1 MGFASAY
8 LESGALFPVFVD
20 QAPEPQT
27 GLIIVIPAYDEPE
40 IELCLSSLTRCT
52 RPPVDVEVIIIVNAP
67 PSAGERADECN
78 NRTIASI
85 NSWLG
90 RNKNLPFRLYVF
102 NAGKPA
108 IKGWGVGAARKTGM
122 DEAVRRF
129 DLLGKPEGVI
139 VSLDSDCIV
148 DTGYLVS
155 IWNDFGLN
163 LAAGGCSI
171 CFEHRESTNPSDI
184 TLNEAIR
191 QYELHMRYFVASL
204 RYIGFPYPFHTI
216 GSAMA
221 VKALK
226 YVKAGGMNRRQGGED
241 FYFIQKLVTSDDF
254 ITLTSTTVY
263 PSPRLSLRV
272 PFGTGPVISKLLSAD
287 EHTYFTYNPDSFVQL
302 KALFDRLFGVANDR
316 HTADI
321 SYGEIG
327 EAIRL
332 VIEKKEWG
340 DKYQE
345 IKNNTGTSEMFVKR
359 FFSWF
364 NTFMIVKYLNT
375 SHNGLFIK
383 IPVNK
388 AARKMLEMSGWTDLP
403 ESTEELLSLYR
414 KIDRE

>member
-8 LESGALFPVFVD
+8 LESGALFPVFVN

-67 PSAGERADECN
+67 TSAGERADECN
-78 NRTIASI
+78 NRTISSI

-90 RNKNLPFRLYVF
+90 RNENLPFQLYVF

-139 VSLDSDCIV
+139 VSLDSDCLV
-148 DTGYLVS
+148 DKGYLVS

-171 CFEHRESTNPSDI
+171 CFEHRESTNPSDK

-226 YVKAGGMNRRQGGED
+226 YVKVGGMNRRQGGED

-254 ITLTSTTVY
+254 ISLTSTTVY

-287 EHTYFTYNPDSFVQL
+287 EHTYFTYNPDSFYQL
-302 KALFDRLFGVANDR
+302 KVLFDKFSGVTPVAYLEEVPYESLGN
-316 HTADI
+316 A
-321 SYGEIG
+321 IG
-327 EAIRL
+327 L
-332 VIEKKEWG
+332 VIEKKEWE
-340 DKYQE
+340 DRYRE

-364 NTFMIVKYLNT
+364 NTFMIVKFLNA
-375 SHNGLFIK
+375 SHNQFYTK
-383 IPVNK
+383 IPVNE
-388 AARKMLEMSGWTDLP
+388 AAGKMLEMSGWTDLQQ
-403 ESTEELLSLYR
+403 STEELLSLYR

>member
-8 LESGALFPVFVD
+8 LESGALFPVFID
-20 QAPEPQT
+20 QAPEPET

-40 IELCLSSLTRCT
+40 IGLCLSSLARCVQ
-52 RPPVDVEVIIIVNAP
+52 PPVKVEVIIVVNAP
-67 PSAGERADECN
+67 PSSGEKAEECN
-78 NRTIASI
+78 KGTIESI
-85 NSWLG
+85 DSWIG
-90 RNKNLPFRLYVF
+90 RNMNLPFRLFVF

-139 VSLDSDCIV
+139 VSLDSDCEV
-148 DTGYLVS
+148 DPGYLVS
-155 IWNDFGLN
+155 LWKDFGQN
-163 LAAGGCSI
+163 TGAGGCSI
-171 CFEHRESTNPSDI
+171 CFEHRESKEPSDI
-184 TLNEAIR
+184 ILNESIR
-191 QYELHMRYFVASL
+191 QYELHLRYFVAGL

-241 FYFIQKLVTSDDF
+241 FYFIQKLVSGDDF
-254 ITLTSTTVY
+254 INLTGTTVY

-272 PFGTGPVISKLLSAD
+272 PFGTGPVISKLLNEED
-287 EHTYFTYNPDSFVQL
+287 HTYLTYNADSFIQL
-302 KALFDRLFGVANDR
+302 KALFDKLTAVAHDR
-316 HTADI
+316 HTDEI

-332 VIEKKEWG
+332 VIEKKEWE
-340 DKYQE
+340 DKYRE
-345 IKNNTGTSEMFVKR
+345 IKNNTGTAEMFVKR

-364 NTFMIVKYLNT
+364 NTFTIVKYLNA
-375 SHNGLFIK
+375 SHNDFYK
-383 IPVNK
+383 KVPVND
-388 AARKMLEMSGWTDLP
+388 AAVRMLEM
-403 ESTEELLSLYR
+403 
-414 KIDRE
+414 